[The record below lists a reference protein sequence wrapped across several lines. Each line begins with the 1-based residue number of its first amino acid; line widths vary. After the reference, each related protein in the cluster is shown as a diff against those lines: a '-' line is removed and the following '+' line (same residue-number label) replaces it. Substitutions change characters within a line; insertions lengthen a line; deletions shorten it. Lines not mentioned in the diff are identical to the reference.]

1 MPFSPK
7 NVHTFFVCFSFFPFK
22 KTKKVYIPRV
32 KTRVVYILF
41 CFFKWKKG
49 KTNKKS
55 MYIFWWKRL
64 IIIVPFFLELYFF
77 SGIIF
82 FFRGYIFFVPGFV
95 FFFFPRF
102 ESFGANNFWIYQ
114 LFSGH
119 FPNLKNPQLAA
130 QHQQLCTYIVSN
142 KRNYIFGSTQTWENT
157 ASKIIVPEKK
167 ELYTFGS
174 VPNVQKKTAS
184 KIIVPEKKEL

>member
-22 KTKKVYIPRV
+22 KTKKYIYR
-32 KTRVVYILF
+32 
-41 CFFKWKKG
+41 
-49 KTNKKS
+49 
-55 MYIFWWKRL
+55 WWKHGL
-64 IIIVPFFLELYFF
+64 NIYFFVFLNGKKEKQTKKVCTFFGEKGIIIIVPFFLELYFF

-82 FFRGYIFFVPGFV
+82 FSGVIFFWCLDLC

-119 FPNLKNPQLAA
+119 WLPNLKNPQLAA
-130 QHQQLCTYIVSN
+130 QHQQLWTNIVS
-142 KRNYIFGSTQTWENT
+142 KQKELYFWEGTQTWENT

-167 ELYTFGS
+167 ELYFLDGPQT
-174 VPNVQKKTAS
+174 
-184 KIIVPEKKEL
+184 